1 MLARGQGSKVPGI
14 GHARVG
20 QAFPAKPRKALL
32 KDGPCL
38 ARPVSFSDRSGLS
51 RQVCRMRPLLPGL
64 LLIGCIV
71 ASSSHSADEKPHRVD
86 CLSSGDALE
95 AVSTRKVIAP
105 DRAIVLAK
113 DAAPGGEIVRAAL
126 CHDGDGLIYLV
137 L

>member
-1 MLARGQGSKVPGI
+1 
-14 GHARVG
+14 
-20 QAFPAKPRKALL
+20 
-32 KDGPCL
+32 
-38 ARPVSFSDRSGLS
+38 
-51 RQVCRMRPLLPGL
+51 MRPLLPGL

-137 L
+137 LALGKDGRLLRVTVDAATGKVKFVH